1 MKKTVITEA
10 IRTSVES
17 MLLSGKVTCE
27 ICCDLGVSNS
37 VVSRIR
43 KDLIKNGKGALWHTT
58 NYLDNKGW
66 A

>member
-1 MKKTVITEA
+1 MKKVITEA
-10 IRTSVES
+10 IRTSIEA

-43 KDLIKNGKGALWHTT
+43 KDLIKNGKGSLWHTT
-58 NYLDNKGW
+58 NYIDKKF